1 MQIYLMQ
8 HGIAL
13 EKQDN
18 AERPLSPAGIDQI
31 RESAAGIKQLR
42 VSFDLIM
49 ASPKRRAHQTAA
61 LIAEA
66 LRYPHSDI
74 VANDKLLPQA
84 EPAEVLLSLAT
95 EPADSRVL
103 LVGHQPCLG
112 RLASHLLGGG
122 EVAMENG
129 GLCGFDYDKQKPFC
143 RLKLL
148 LTADQLARFG
158 AGRSSGA

>member
-1 MQIYLMQ
+1 MQLYLMQ

-13 EKQDN
+13 AGEDD
-18 AERPLSPAGIDQI
+18 AERPLSPAGVEQI

-42 VSFDLIM
+42 LAFDLIM

-66 LRYPHSDI
+66 LRYPYSDI
-74 VANDKLLPQA
+74 ARSGDLLPQA
-84 EPAEVLLSLAT
+84 EPAGILSSLTA

-112 RLASHLLGGG
+112 RLASHLLGGARI
-122 EVAMENG
+122 AMENG
-129 GLCGFDYDKQKPFC
+129 GLCGFEYDPGQPFC
-143 RLKLL
+143 MLKLL
-148 LTADQLARFG
+148 LSADQLARFG
-158 AGRSSGA
+158 VSRTFDG